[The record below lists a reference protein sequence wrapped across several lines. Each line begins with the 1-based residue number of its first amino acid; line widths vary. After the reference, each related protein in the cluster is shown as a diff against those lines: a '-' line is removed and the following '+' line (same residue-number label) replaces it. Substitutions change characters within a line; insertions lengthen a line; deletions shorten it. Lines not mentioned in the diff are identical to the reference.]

1 MAHDDERD
9 YRESWAEADQVSDQ
23 ADGEVSCTFKEA
35 GVVRF
40 CDYHDG
46 RDEDER

>member
-1 MAHDDERD
+1 MVDQDQRD
-9 YRESWAEADQVSDQ
+9 YRESWAEADQAPEQGDS
-23 ADGEVSCTFKEA
+23 EVSSTFTEA